1 MDTTSGTKDRVGRTV
16 CVGSRIRIVY
26 LSVEFLDL
34 LPDDEKP
41 LVAGMVGEIFEVD
54 EIDKFGAAWVTKL
67 WQNDDGTHDAH
78 GIGLSTLEMEL
89 VLDENTD

>member
-1 MDTTSGTKDRVGRTV
+1 MDTTSVTKDRVGRTV

-54 EIDKFGAAWVTKL
+54 EIDKFGSAWITK
-67 WQNDDGTHDAH
+67 WWHHDDGTHDAH

-89 VLDENTD
+89 VMEENAG